1 MKKSLTVV
9 IVILCLYLAYRYL
22 LPYAFVSMGRGPISS
37 DTLSVEDV
45 LIEKSV
51 KNYDGEQVSA
61 DINNKFVT
69 FLVKT
74 SVPSTE
80 FDVYEFQLVKEVA
93 PSIGMEQNIGDNLS
107 DNYYFWS
114 MQSETEN
121 SSYFSMSFQVPDN
134 EIKGY
139 LFFWGVYFGPYD
151 FGS

>member
-121 SSYFSMSFQVPDN
+121 SSYFSMSFQVPDK

-139 LFFWGVYFGPYD
+139 LFYWGVYFGPYD